1 MIETQLHEKVEA
13 VRRFDRF
20 YTNRIGLLK
29 PGFLKTRF
37 PLTQARII
45 FELAQRHDLTASAL
59 TRALDIDAGYLSR
72 ILSAF
77 EKDGLIQK
85 SPSKSDNRHR
95 LLRLTAKGRKAFS
108 VLNERSK
115 RKNAALLQS
124 LSPEDQQRLLQAM
137 QTLESLLGEAQAKP
151 AAPYLLRPHRAGDIG
166 WIIHRHG
173 VLYAEEYGFDET
185 FEALVADILARF
197 IQHHDPKREYLWIA
211 EQDGER
217 VGSIMIVDAGE
228 EVAQLRILLVE
239 PKARGRGIGKRLIE
253 ECIDFSKRAGYKKIK
268 LWTQSLLVEARHL
281 YEKAGFT
288 LAEEKPHQ
296 SFGHDLVAQI
306 WELPLRK

>member
-1 MIETQLHEKVEA
+1 MIATQLHEKIEA

-29 PGFLKTRF
+29 PGLLKTRF

-45 FELAQRHDLTASAL
+45 FELAQRQDLTASAL

-72 ILSAF
+72 LLSAF

-85 SPSKSDNRHR
+85 SPSKSDNRHQ
-95 LLRLTAKGRKAFS
+95 LLKLTAKGRKAFS

-115 RKNAALLQS
+115 RQNAALLQS
-124 LSPEDQQRLLQAM
+124 LSPEDQQRLLQSM
-137 QTLESLLGEAQAKP
+137 QTLENLLGAPAKP
-151 AAPYLLRPHRAGDIG
+151 ALPYLLRPHRVGDIG

-197 IQHHDPKREYLWIA
+197 IQHHDPKREYLWLA

-217 VGSIMIVDAGE
+217 VGSIMIADAGE

-239 PKARGRGIGKRLIE
+239 PKARGCGIGKRLIQ
-253 ECIDFSKRAGYKKIK
+253 ECMDFSKRAGYKKIK
-268 LWTQSLLVEARHL
+268 LWTQSILAEARHL
-281 YEKAGFT
+281 YEKAGFA
-288 LAEEKPHQ
+288 LVEEKPHR
-296 SFGHDLVAQI
+296 SFGHDLVAEI